1 MHYLLFYENAPDYA
15 RREPAHQAAHREH
28 VFAAVDRGEL
38 LLGGPLTDAADGA
51 NVLLFQSDTATAAE
65 AFAKAD
71 PYVQHG
77 IVTHWR
83 VRPWQTVVG
92 AGAACPLPGSESD
105 RH

>member
-1 MHYLLFYENAPDYA
+1 M
-15 RREPAHQAAHREH
+15 H

-51 NVLLFQSDTATAAE
+51 NVLLFQSDVASTAE
-65 AFAKAD
+65 AFARAD

-77 IVTHWR
+77 IVSHWR

-92 AGAACPLPGSESD
+92 PGAACPLPGSESD